1 VTDFPDTIYTKGEFG
16 RLAYQIIGEGP
27 VDLVF
32 STSPIHNIDVMWE
45 HPPIARFFNRLASF
59 SRLIVYNPRG
69 TGTSSA
75 LPPRFSLQEW
85 VDDLRRV
92 LDAAGAERAAVIG
105 DNEGGPTAMLFA
117 ATYPQRASALVLVN
131 TFARFLRDDDYPWGM
146 PAESARRL
154 AAMFGDTF
162 GTGDQL
168 EYLAPSAVTDPGI
181 RRWYARYQRL
191 SGSSPDAAAAG
202 YLQFLLDLDLRPI
215 LPSIQAPAL
224 VLHRAANRFHR
235 VLHGR
240 YLGETIPGAK
250 YVELEGEDALY
261 FTGDPDAITDEIR
274 LFLTGVRDAPVTD
287 RVLATVLFTDI
298 VGSTERA
305 VEIGDRRWREL
316 LEAFY
321 AVARVELGRFQGGEV
336 KTTGDGLLARFDGPA
351 RAIHCARAIND
362 NAHRLG
368 IDLRTGLHTG
378 ECEVIGDDLGGI
390 AVHIGARVAGLA
402 RAGEVLV
409 SRTVTDLVAGS
420 GIQFE
425 DRGDHELKGVPG
437 EWRLY
442 SVKG

>member
-1 VTDFPDTIYTKGEFG
+1 
-16 RLAYQIIGEGP
+16 
-27 VDLVF
+27 
-32 STSPIHNIDVMWE
+32 
-45 HPPIARFFNRLASF
+45 
-59 SRLIVYNPRG
+59 
-69 TGTSSA
+69 
-75 LPPRFSLQEW
+75 
-85 VDDLRRV
+85 
-92 LDAAGAERAAVIG
+92 
-105 DNEGGPTAMLFA
+105 MLFA